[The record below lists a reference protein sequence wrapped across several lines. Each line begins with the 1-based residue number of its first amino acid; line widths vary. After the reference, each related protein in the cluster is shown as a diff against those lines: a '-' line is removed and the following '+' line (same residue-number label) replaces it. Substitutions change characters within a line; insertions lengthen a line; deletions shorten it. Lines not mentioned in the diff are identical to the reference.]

1 MGALKALVVGMG
13 VLIVAGTVTLVVL
26 LIQRA
31 GGGAARMPADVTALL
46 PAGNRILGIAG
57 VEGRLA
63 VWVEGPEGARVLL
76 LDGRGQQ
83 VGEVRA
89 R

>member
-1 MGALKALVVGMG
+1 MRALQALVIGMG

-26 LIQRA
+26 LIKRA
-31 GGGAARMPADVTALL
+31 GGQAGSAPNTSMDL
-46 PAGNRILGIAG
+46 PAGNRIMGIAG

-63 VWVEGPEGARVLL
+63 VWLDGPEGGRILL
-76 LDGRGQQ
+76 LDGAGRR
-83 VGEVRA
+83 VGELRA

>member
-1 MGALKALVVGMG
+1 MGALKALVIGMG

-31 GGGAARMPADVTALL
+31 GGAASHTMDVAAML

-76 LDGRGQQ
+76 LDGQGRQ
-83 VGEVRA
+83 VGEVRT

>member
-31 GGGAARMPADVTALL
+31 GGGARTADVAALL
-46 PAGNRILGIAG
+46 PAGNRIMGIAG

-63 VWVEGPEGARVLL
+63 VWVEGPEGSRVLL
-76 LDGRGQQ
+76 LDGQGRQ

>member
-1 MGALKALVVGMG
+1 MQALKALVIGMG

-26 LIQRA
+26 IIQRA
-31 GGGAARMPADVTALL
+31 GPTGRAADVALEL
-46 PAGNRILGIAG
+46 PAGNRIMGIAG
-57 VEGRLA
+57 MERRLA

-76 LDGRGQQ
+76 LDPETGRR
-83 VGEVRA
+83 VGEIRT

>member
-1 MGALKALVVGMG
+1 MGLVIGMG

-26 LIQRA
+26 LVQRA
-31 GGGAARMPADVTALL
+31 GGGRAPDVAVSL

-57 VEGRLA
+57 MEGRLA
-63 VWVEGPEGARVLL
+63 VWVEGPEGARILL
-76 LDGRGQQ
+76 LDGQGRQ
-83 VGEVRA
+83 VGEVRT

>member
-1 MGALKALVVGMG
+1 MGALKALVIGMG

-26 LIQRA
+26 LTQRA
-31 GGGAARMPADVTALL
+31 GGGADRALDVAAML

-76 LDGRGQQ
+76 LDGQGRQ
-83 VGEVRA
+83 VGEVRT

>member
-31 GGGAARMPADVTALL
+31 GGTRGAVADVTANL
-46 PAGNRILGIAG
+46 PAGNRIMGIAG
-57 VEGRLA
+57 VENRLA
-63 VWVEGPEGARVLL
+63 VWLEGPEGSRVLL
-76 LDGRGQQ
+76 LDAQGRQ
-83 VGEVRA
+83 VGELRA

>member
-1 MGALKALVVGMG
+1 MGALKALVIGMG

-31 GGGAARMPADVTALL
+31 GGGAARPDVAALL
-46 PAGNRILGIAG
+46 PVGNRIMGIAG
-57 VEGRLA
+57 IEGRLA
-63 VWVEGPEGARVLL
+63 VWVDGPEGARVLL
-76 LDGRGQQ
+76 LDGQGRQ
-83 VGEVRA
+83 VGEIRT

>member
-1 MGALKALVVGMG
+1 MGLVIGMG

-26 LIQRA
+26 LVQRA
-31 GGGAARMPADVTALL
+31 GGGGRAPDVAVSL

-57 VEGRLA
+57 MEGRLA
-63 VWVEGPEGARVLL
+63 VWVEGPEGARILL
-76 LDGRGQQ
+76 LDGQGRQ
-83 VGEVRA
+83 VGEVRT

>member
-1 MGALKALVVGMG
+1 MGALKALVIGMG

-31 GGGAARMPADVTALL
+31 GGAANHARDVAAML

-63 VWVEGPEGARVLL
+63 VWVDGPEGARVLL
-76 LDGRGQQ
+76 LDGQGRQ
-83 VGEVRA
+83 VGEVRT

>member
-31 GGGAARMPADVTALL
+31 GGPARGAADVTANL
-46 PAGNRILGIAG
+46 PDGNRIMGIAG
-57 VEGRLA
+57 VENRLA
-63 VWVEGPEGARVLL
+63 IWLEGPEGGRVLL
-76 LDGRGQQ
+76 LDGRGRQ
-83 VGEVRA
+83 VGELRA

>member
-1 MGALKALVVGMG
+1 MGALKGLVVGMG
-13 VLIVAGTVTLVVL
+13 VLIVAGTVALVVL

-31 GGGAARMPADVTALL
+31 GARAPRAVADVAALL

-63 VWVEGPEGARVLL
+63 VWVDGPEGSRVLL
-76 LDGRGQQ
+76 LDGQGRQ

>member
-1 MGALKALVVGMG
+1 MGALKALVIGMG

-31 GGGAARMPADVTALL
+31 GGGASRALDVAAML

-76 LDGRGQQ
+76 LDGQGRQ
-83 VGEVRA
+83 VGEIRA

>member
-1 MGALKALVVGMG
+1 MGALKALVIGMG
-13 VLIVAGTVTLVVL
+13 VLIVAGTVTMVVL

-31 GGGAARMPADVTALL
+31 GGAARPDVAALL

-63 VWVEGPEGARVLL
+63 VWVDGPEGARVLL
-76 LDGRGQQ
+76 LDRQGRQM
-83 VGEVRA
+83 GEVRA

>member
-1 MGALKALVVGMG
+1 MGALKALVIGMG
-13 VLIVAGTVTLVVL
+13 VLIVAGTVTLVAL
-26 LIQRA
+26 LVHRA
-31 GGGAARMPADVTALL
+31 GGGTTNSLDVAAML

-63 VWVEGPEGARVLL
+63 VWVDGPEGARVLL
-76 LDGRGQQ
+76 LDGQGRQ
-83 VGEVRA
+83 VGEVRT

>member
-1 MGALKALVVGMG
+1 MGALKALVIGMG
-13 VLIVAGTVTLVVL
+13 VLIVAGTVTLVAL
-26 LIQRA
+26 LVHRA
-31 GGGAARMPADVTALL
+31 GGGTNSSLDVAAML

-63 VWVEGPEGARVLL
+63 VWVDGPEGARVLL
-76 LDGRGQQ
+76 LDGQGRQ
-83 VGEVRA
+83 VGEVRT

>member
-1 MGALKALVVGMG
+1 MGALKALVIGMG
-13 VLIVAGTVTLVVL
+13 VLIVAGTLTLVVL

-31 GGGAARMPADVTALL
+31 GGPARAPLDVTALL

-76 LDGRGQQ
+76 LDGQGRQ

>member
-1 MGALKALVVGMG
+1 MRGLLALVIGMG
-13 VLIVAGTVTLVVL
+13 VLIVGGTLTLVVL
-26 LIQRA
+26 LVQRA
-31 GGGAARMPADVTALL
+31 GGGGRGGDVAVSL
-46 PAGNRILGIAG
+46 PAGNRIMGIAG

-76 LDGRGQQ
+76 LDGQGRQ
-83 VGEVRA
+83 VAEVRA

>member
-26 LIQRA
+26 LIQRS
-31 GGGAARMPADVTALL
+31 GGPARGASNVTANL
-46 PAGNRILGIAG
+46 PAGNRIMGIAG

-63 VWVEGPEGARVLL
+63 VWVDGPEGGRVLL
-76 LDGRGQQ
+76 FDAQGRQ
-83 VGEVRA
+83 VGELRA

>member
-31 GGGAARMPADVTALL
+31 GGTRGVPADVTANL
-46 PAGNRILGIAG
+46 PAGNRIMGIAG
-57 VEGRLA
+57 VENRLA
-63 VWVEGPEGARVLL
+63 VWLEGPEGSRVLL
-76 LDGRGQQ
+76 LDAQGRQ
-83 VGEVRA
+83 VGELRA

>member
-1 MGALKALVVGMG
+1 MGALKALVIGMG

-31 GGGAARMPADVTALL
+31 GGTRTADVAALL
-46 PAGNRILGIAG
+46 PASNRIMGIAG

-63 VWVEGPEGARVLL
+63 VWVDGPEGARVLL

-83 VGEVRA
+83 VGEIRS